1 MQKETGTFVSKG
13 RVIFMTE
20 TDFVLLQKS
29 VFTGITTD
37 EISSMLSC
45 LSARET
51 TFQKDEIIFS
61 YGQHITS
68 IGIVLEGNVHI
79 IKEDFWGNANLLAEC
94 CAGDIFGEAYAINTS
109 EPLEM
114 NIFAA
119 SRCRI
124 LFLEVSKILSVC
136 SSACEF
142 HNRLIQ
148 NLLTLV
154 SKKNFQL
161 NRKLEHMSKR
171 TTREK
176 LLSYLSM
183 ESKKAGTSSFTIS
196 FNRQQ
201 LADYLSVDRSA
212 MSNELCKLRDEGILK
227 FQKNHFTLF
236 EGDRL

>member
-1 MQKETGTFVSKG
+1 ML
-13 RVIFMTE
+13 
-20 TDFVLLQKS
+20 DNDLLLLQKS

-37 EISSMLSC
+37 EINAMLSC
-45 LSARET
+45 LSAREAA
-51 TFQKDEIIFS
+51 FQKDEIIFS
-61 YGQHITS
+61 YGQNITS

-79 IKEDFWGNANLLAEC
+79 IKEDFWGNANLMAEC
-94 CAGDIFGEAYAINTS
+94 SPGDIFGEAYAINAA

-114 NIFAA
+114 NIFSA
-119 SRCRI
+119 SACRI
-124 LFLEVSKILSVC
+124 LFLEVSKILTVC

-142 HNRLIQ
+142 HNRLIR

-154 SKKNFQL
+154 SRKNFQL

-171 TTREK
+171 TTRDK

-183 ESKKAGTSSFTIS
+183 ESKKANASSFTIP

-212 MSNELCKLRDEGILK
+212 MSNELCKLRDEGILT
-227 FQKNHFTLF
+227 FNKNSFTLT
-236 EGDRL
+236 DWD

>member
-1 MQKETGTFVSKG
+1 ML
-13 RVIFMTE
+13 
-20 TDFVLLQKS
+20 DNDLLLLQKS

-37 EISSMLSC
+37 EINAMLSC
-45 LSARET
+45 LSAREAA
-51 TFQKDEIIFS
+51 FQKDEIIFS
-61 YGQHITS
+61 YGQNITS

-79 IKEDFWGNANLLAEC
+79 IKEDFWGNANLMAEC
-94 CAGDIFGEAYAINTS
+94 SPGDIFGEAYAINAA

-119 SRCRI
+119 SPCRI
-124 LFLEVSKILSVC
+124 LFLEVSKILTVC

-142 HNRLIQ
+142 HNRLIR

-154 SKKNFQL
+154 SRKNFQL

-171 TTREK
+171 TTRDK

-183 ESKKAGTSSFTIS
+183 ESKKANASSFTIP

-212 MSNELCKLRDEGILK
+212 MSNELCKLRDEGILT
-227 FQKNHFTLF
+227 FNKNSFTLT
-236 EGDRL
+236 DWD